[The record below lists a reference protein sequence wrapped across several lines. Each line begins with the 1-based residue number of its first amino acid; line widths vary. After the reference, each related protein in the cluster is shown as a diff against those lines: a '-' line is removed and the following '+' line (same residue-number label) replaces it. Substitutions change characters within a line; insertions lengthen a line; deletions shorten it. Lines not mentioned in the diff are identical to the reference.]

1 MYIEILKHEIN
12 SIVVEK
18 HEIEFRV
25 PSLLQN
31 ILTFSYYNLSNTGMS
46 KIVA

>member
-1 MYIEILKHEIN
+1 MYFEILKNGIN
-12 SIVVEK
+12 TFVVEK

-31 ILTFSYYNLSNTGMS
+31 ILTFSYYNLSNTGMR